1 MLLLVFIATAS
12 ASASPGDVVNEQ
24 IAELLQSLAM
34 VLGGPTVLGLVYL
47 GLCWHKEVG
56 PFRPNRDSVVEAAG
70 PNEKPA
76 LVTETELKRAI
87 AESDAGMLAVQAA
100 VTPGATRQTIAL
112 AAYALCIQGAQG
124 KGEGSAAFGCTK
136 RGEALDTALLAI
148 PSCPEPVE
156 SE

>member
-1 MLLLVFIATAS
+1 MDPVSLILIA
-12 ASASPGDVVNEQ
+12 
-24 IAELLQSLAM
+24 
-34 VLGGPTVLGLVYL
+34 GLVGGGL
-47 GLCWHKEVG
+47 GVG
-56 PFRPNRDSVVEAAG
+56 GTLFATKGDRTNKHDAAVEESRTDAVEAAAAA
-70 PNEKPA
+70 PVEA
-76 LVTETELKRAI
+76 VVAVVAEDVTDAESRRAI

-136 RGEALDTALLAI
+136 RGEALDAALLAI

-156 SE
+156 GE